1 LVFVFPSCWPLPAV
15 TAGCPVLP
23 TGEELNVLQFP
34 FPLLFHGVTEQ
45 NWSEKR
51 QVPRTTRVKGGQDG
65 AICTASLSLQC
76 CTKPQTT
83 LTAPSTSYSCPS
95 LNK

>member
-1 LVFVFPSCWPLPAV
+1 LVFVFPSCWTLPAV

-45 NWSEKR
+45 NWSEKEEGLWPFENIN
-51 QVPRTTRVKGGQDG
+51 VSLWKWMY
-65 AICTASLSLQC
+65 CTVVINNL
-76 CTKPQTT
+76 
-83 LTAPSTSYSCPS
+83 
-95 LNK
+95 